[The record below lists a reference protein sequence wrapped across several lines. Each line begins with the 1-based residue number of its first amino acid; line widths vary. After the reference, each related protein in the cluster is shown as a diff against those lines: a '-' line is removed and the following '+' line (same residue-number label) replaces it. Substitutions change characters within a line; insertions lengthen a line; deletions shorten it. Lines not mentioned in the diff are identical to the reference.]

1 MAELRVG
8 LAGLGVVSRS
18 ILPSILKTPGAR
30 LTAVADIRP
39 EAREQAASTYGVET
53 FDDVAALCASPNVDV
68 VWIATPNDYH
78 AEHATIAAEHGKHV
92 ICEKPMALN
101 LEQCQSMIAAVERNG
116 VRYVQGHSKIFNA
129 PVRRMR
135 ELVSSGDLGRLIQVN
150 NWYYKP
156 WLSAP
161 RIATEVDSQYGGGVL
176 YRQGPHQTDVIRCIG
191 GGIVTSVRGVAGRF
205 HPAFPDTEGNYTA
218 FLEFDNGAAAT
229 MVFNGY
235 GFFDSRELV
244 WGIGE
249 GGEQV
254 DVAEAWRPRR
264 SAPVAPEEKYQMVR
278 PEDDP
283 NRERRYQPFYGLTI
297 ASCERGDIRQYPE
310 GLYLYTDEGRQEISC
325 ESGESTTHTG
335 ELRELISAIDEDR
348 PTFPDARWGMATVEV
363 LMAIMQSSR
372 EHREIPL
379 QHQVPCPF

>member
-1 MAELRVG
+1 MADLKVG
-8 LAGLGVVSRS
+8 LAGLGVVSRG
-18 ILPSILKTPGAR
+18 ILPSISKVEGAR

-39 EAREQAASTYGVET
+39 EAREQAAARYGVET
-53 FDDVAALCASPNVDV
+53 FDDVAAMCASPNVDA
-68 VWIATPNDYH
+68 VWIATPNAFH
-78 AEHATIAAEHGKHV
+78 AEHATIAAENRKHV

-135 ELVSSGDLGRLIQVN
+135 EIVSGGELGNLIQVN

-161 RIATEVDSQYGGGVL
+161 RIETEVDSEYGGGVL
-176 YRQGPHQTDVIRCIG
+176 YRQGPHQTDVLRCLG
-191 GGIVTSVRGVAGRF
+191 GGIVKTVRGIAGRF
-205 HPAFPDTEGNYTA
+205 HPAFPDTEGNYSA
-218 FLEFDNGAAAT
+218 FLEFENGAAGT

-249 GGEQV
+249 GGDVV
-254 DVAEAWRPRR
+254 DVAEAWQPRR
-264 SAPVAPEEKYQMVR
+264 TAPVAAAEKYAMAR

-283 NRERRYQPFYGLTI
+283 NRQRRHQPFYGLTI
-297 ASCERGDIRQYPE
+297 ASCERGDIRQFPD
-310 GLYLYTDEGRQEISC
+310 GLYLYTDDGRQEVDC
-325 ESGESTTHTG
+325 ETRGSTTHTG
-335 ELRELISAIDEDR
+335 ELEELISALAEDR

-363 LMAIMQSSR
+363 LMAIMESSR
-372 EHREIPL
+372 THKEIEL
-379 QHQVPCPF
+379 KHQVPCAF